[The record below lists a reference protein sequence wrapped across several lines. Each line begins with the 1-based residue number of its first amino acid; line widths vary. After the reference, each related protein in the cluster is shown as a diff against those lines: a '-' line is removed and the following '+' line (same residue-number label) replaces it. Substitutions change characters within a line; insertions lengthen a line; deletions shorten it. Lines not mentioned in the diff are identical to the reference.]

1 MIYIGINVKIMMGAD
16 ICLTHYFAV
25 INLLFLPYAGA
36 EPLSNSSHD
45 RPNTTAAVDKNSRS
59 VFHPSSYMTLL
70 SEGATSNGM
79 KIYSER
85 DLGPAMES
93 VIKGVD
99 CVFMKCSSD
108 VSHISLYCR
117 LLMTRWMNQSKLLK
131 QTVEEI
137 WLIFLSNPMG
147 SSLISCHILSLHFF
161 RNE

>member
-1 MIYIGINVKIMMGAD
+1 MMGTA

-36 EPLSNSSHD
+36 EPPSNSSHD

-70 SEGATSNGM
+70 SEGATPNGM

-108 VSHISLYCR
+108 VSHCR
-117 LLMTRWMNQSKLLK
+117 LLMTRWINPSKLLK

-137 WLIFLSNPMG
+137 WRLFLINPMG
-147 SSLISCHILSLHFF
+147 SSLISCPILSLHFF